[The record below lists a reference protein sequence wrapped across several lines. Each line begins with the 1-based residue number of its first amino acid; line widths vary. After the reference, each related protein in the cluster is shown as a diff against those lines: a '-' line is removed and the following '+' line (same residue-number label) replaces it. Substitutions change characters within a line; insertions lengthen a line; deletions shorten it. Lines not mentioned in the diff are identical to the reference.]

1 MENSEF
7 RDRCKQKAEGPFDSC
22 NMATV
27 TQIKDLDSCSTIQ
40 NSESENRGGR
50 NASQNSTAETVISVR
65 NVKKMFRVYR
75 DRGNTLKD
83 RILFAG
89 RRKYEEHWV
98 LNGVSFEVKRGEAI
112 GLIGQ
117 NGCGKSTTLKMLTKI
132 LYPDEGSIEMKGR
145 VSSLIELGAG
155 FHPDLSGRENIYT
168 NASIFGLS
176 RKEIDAR
183 LEDIIAFSE
192 LEAFIDDP
200 VRTYS
205 SGMYMRL
212 AFAVAIN
219 VDADILLIDEILAVG
234 DAAFQAKCFRKL
246 QEIKGRGTTIVI
258 VSHAMSQLELICDRS
273 IWVADGLVKMDG
285 KPRDV
290 HPRYMEWM
298 SRKNQQEE
306 KKKDEQETGEAG
318 ETDSDGNLKRWG
330 SGEARMTGVKVLG
343 ADGTEKTDFSPW
355 DPFTIHID
363 YTAQKQLDDAVIGL
377 AVYRSD
383 GTLVYGT
390 NTLIDT
396 SSPVT
401 LKTAGTIDLKIE
413 GLPASNGSYSIDLAL
428 HRPDGFNY
436 DFWRDICTIQIADKV
451 QTPGEIALSH
461 QWDIQ

>member
-1 MENSEF
+1 
-7 RDRCKQKAEGPFDSC
+7 
-22 NMATV
+22 
-27 TQIKDLDSCSTIQ
+27 
-40 NSESENRGGR
+40 
-50 NASQNSTAETVISVR
+50 
-65 NVKKMFRVYR
+65 
-75 DRGNTLKD
+75 
-83 RILFAG
+83 
-89 RRKYEEHWV
+89 
-98 LNGVSFEVKRGEAI
+98 
-112 GLIGQ
+112 
-117 NGCGKSTTLKMLTKI
+117 
-132 LYPDEGSIEMKGR
+132 MKGR

-461 QWDIQ
+461 HWDIQ

>member
-1 MENSEF
+1 MSNSEL
-7 RDRCKQKAEGPFDSC
+7 R
-22 NMATV
+22 
-27 TQIKDLDSCSTIQ
+27 IQ
-40 NSESENRGGR
+40 NSELK
-50 NASQNSTAETVISVR
+50 ETGTRIAKPEKSDDVVISVR

-132 LYPDEGSIEMKGR
+132 LYPDEGTIEMKGR

>member
-1 MENSEF
+1 MSE
-7 RDRCKQKAEGPFDSC
+7 
-22 NMATV
+22 V
-27 TQIKDLDSCSTIQ
+27 
-40 NSESENRGGR
+40 
-50 NASQNSTAETVISVR
+50 VIDVR

-132 LYPDEGSIEMKGR
+132 LYPDVGTIEMKGR

-155 FHPDLSGRENIYT
+155 FHPDMSGRENIYT

-176 RKEIDAR
+176 RKEIDER

-273 IWVADGLVKMDG
+273 IWVADGLVRMDG

-298 SRKNQQEE
+298 SRKTQQEE
-306 KKKDEQETGEAG
+306 KKEDERENEATS
-318 ETDSDGNLKRWG
+318 ETDSEGNLKRWG
-330 SGEARMTGVKVLG
+330 SGEARMIGVKVIG
-343 ADGTEKTDFSPW
+343 ADGAEKTDFSPR

-363 YTAQKQLDDAVIGL
+363 YTAQKRLDDAVIGL
-377 AVYRSD
+377 AIYRSD
-383 GTLVYGT
+383 GTLIYGT

-401 LKTAGTIDLKIE
+401 LQTEGTIDLQID

-436 DFWRDICTIQIADKV
+436 DFWRDICTIRIADKV

-461 QWDIQ
+461 QWDIH

>member
-1 MENSEF
+1 MSNSEL
-7 RDRCKQKAEGPFDSC
+7 
-22 NMATV
+22 
-27 TQIKDLDSCSTIQ
+27 KDT
-40 NSESENRGGR
+40 ER
-50 NASQNSTAETVISVR
+50 TALQGKIDEVVISVR

-273 IWVADGLVKMDG
+273 IWIADGLVRMEG

-298 SRKNQQEE
+298 SRKTQQEE
-306 KKKDEQETGEAG
+306 KKEDERENKEDT
-318 ETDSDGNLKRWG
+318 ETDNEGNLKRWG

-343 ADGTEKTDFSPW
+343 ADGTEKADFSPW

-363 YTAQKQLDDAVIGL
+363 YTAKKPLEDAVIGL
-377 AVYRSD
+377 AIYRSD

-401 LKTAGTIDLKIE
+401 LQTQGTIDLRID
-413 GLPASNGSYSIDLAL
+413 GLPASNGSYSIDLAI

-436 DFWRDICTIQIADKV
+436 DFWRDICSIRIADKV

-461 QWDIQ
+461 QWDIL

>member
-1 MENSEF
+1 MSNSALKATGAENTLQGKPDE
-7 RDRCKQKAEGPFDSC
+7 
-22 NMATV
+22 V
-27 TQIKDLDSCSTIQ
+27 
-40 NSESENRGGR
+40 
-50 NASQNSTAETVISVR
+50 VISVR

-168 NASIFGLS
+168 NASIFGLN

-436 DFWRDICTIQIADKV
+436 DFWRNICTIQIADKV

>member
-1 MENSEF
+1 MSNSEL
-7 RDRCKQKAEGPFDSC
+7 
-22 NMATV
+22 
-27 TQIKDLDSCSTIQ
+27 KDT
-40 NSESENRGGR
+40 ER
-50 NASQNSTAETVISVR
+50 TALQGKTDEVVISVR

-132 LYPDEGSIEMKGR
+132 LYPDEGTIEMKGR

-168 NASIFGLS
+168 NASIFGLN

-318 ETDSDGNLKRWG
+318 ETDCDGNLKRWG

>member
-1 MENSEF
+1 MNNSEL
-7 RDRCKQKAEGPFDSC
+7 R
-22 NMATV
+22 
-27 TQIKDLDSCSTIQ
+27 IQ
-40 NSESENRGGR
+40 NSELKDTGAG
-50 NASQNSTAETVISVR
+50 TALLDNDKDVVISVK

-132 LYPDEGSIEMKGR
+132 LYPDEGTIEMKGR

-168 NASIFGLS
+168 NASIFGLK
-176 RKEIDAR
+176 RKEIDER

-273 IWVADGLVKMDG
+273 IWVADGLVRMDG

-306 KKKDEQETGEAG
+306 KKEDERENGEAS
-318 ETDSDGNLKRWG
+318 ETDSEGNLKRWG
-330 SGEARMTGVKVLG
+330 SGEARMTGVKVIG
-343 ADGTEKTDFSPW
+343 ADGTERTDFSPR

-363 YTAQKQLDDAVIGL
+363 YTAKKQLDDAVIGL
-377 AVYRSD
+377 AIYRSD

-396 SSPVT
+396 SAPVT
-401 LKTAGTIDLKIE
+401 LQTEGTIDLQID
-413 GLPASNGSYSIDLAL
+413 GLPATNGSYSIDLAL

-436 DFWRDICTIQIADKV
+436 DFWRNICTIQIADKV

-461 QWDIQ
+461 QWDIH